1 MAIIDKP
8 TDHFNT
14 VLYTGNSNVTQT
26 ISGVGFQPDLTWIK
40 NRDNV
45 EYHHLAD
52 VVRGANK
59 FIHSNATDVERT
71 GSKSN
76 GYNTMAFT
84 ADGFSLTNPTAQDS
98 ELNFGSRTYASWNW
112 KAGGTA
118 VSNTDGSITSSVS
131 ANTTSGFSIV
141 SYTGTGAVGDI
152 GHGLGSTPKM
162 IIKKRRN
169 GADAW
174 NVWHESLGDGSKA
187 LYLNTT
193 NATDTNANYASNVP
207 TSSLFYVGTDSQINA
222 SGGTYIAYCFAEVK
236 GFSKFGS
243 YTGNGSADGTFVYTG
258 FKPAFVLVK
267 NTQEAAAEWRII
279 DNKRSDAGGFNL
291 IDKTLDSNNSDAEL
305 DAGSTWIV
313 DFLSNGFKWRINT
326 ATVNAVGENH
336 IYMAFAEQPF
346 VTSTANGSIP
356 ATAR

>member
-1 MAIIDKP
+1 MAYTPIDKSN
-8 TDHFNT
+8 DYFNT
-14 VLYTGNSNVTQT
+14 IIYTGNNNQSQT
-26 ISGVGFQPDLTWIK
+26 ISGVGFQPDWIWIK
-40 NRDNV
+40 NSDNT
-45 EYHHLAD
+45 EWHHLMDA
-52 VVRGANK
+52 VRGDNK
-59 FIHSNATDVERT
+59 FLHTNTTGAESTGNRGNGHNAL
-71 GSKSN
+71 
-76 GYNTMAFT
+76 AFT
-84 ADGFSLTNPTAQDS
+84 SDGFSITNATQQDGD
-98 ELNFGSRTYASWNW
+98 LNFGSRPYPTWCW
-112 KAGGTA
+112 KAGGSPS
-118 VSNTDGSITSSVS
+118 SNTDGSITSSVS

-243 YTGNGSADGTFVYTG
+243 YTGNGNADGTFVYTG
-258 FKPAFVLVK
+258 FKPAFVLLKSSSSGAVGWI
-267 NTQEAAAEWRII
+267 TH
-279 DNKRSDAGGFNL
+279 DNKRIGFNPNNYYVEPNNTNAESADT
-291 IDKTLDSNNSDAEL
+291 DKILL
-305 DAGSTWIV
+305 
-313 DFLSNGFKWRINT
+313 LSNGFKLISTSTSWNASS
-326 ATVNAVGENH
+326 ATY

>member
-98 ELNFGSRTYASWNW
+98 ELNFGSRTYASWNF

-118 VSNTDGSITSSVS
+118 VSNTVGDITSSVS
-131 ANTTSGFSIV
+131 ANTTAGFSIV
-141 SYTGTGAVGDI
+141 SYTGTGANATV
-152 GHGLGSTPKM
+152 GHGLGVAPKM
-162 IIKKRRN
+162 IIIKNRDSAEN
-169 GADAW
+169 WIVG
-174 NVWHESLGDGSKA
+174 GSNITTGWTGYLA
-187 LYLNTT
+187 LNLTDDITT
-193 NATDTNANYASNVP
+193 ASNIYQNTVP
-207 TSSLFYVGTDSQINA
+207 TSSFFYIGDSGKVNG
-222 SGGTYIAYCFAEVK
+222 STHKMIAYCFAEVK

-258 FKPAFVLVK
+258 FKPAFV
-267 NTQEAAAEWRII
+267 IM
-279 DNKRSDAGGFNL
+279 KRSDSADSWLMKDSVRDSYNL
-291 IDKTLDSNNSDAEL
+291 ANKRIFANYSVAEDSSVNGSID
-305 DAGSTWIV
+305 I
-313 DFLSNGFKWRINT
+313 LSNGFKQRGSDT
-326 ATVNAVGENH
+326 LTNASGGTY
-336 IYMAFAEQPF
+336 IYLAIAEQPF

>member
-98 ELNFGSRTYASWNW
+98 ELNFGSRTYASWNF

-118 VSNTDGSITSSVS
+118 VSNTDGTITSSVS

-141 SYTGTGAVGDI
+141 SYTGNATSGATV
-152 GHGLGSTPKM
+152 GHGLGVAPKL
-162 IIKKRRN
+162 ILVKSRSNTYNWCVYAKSANSGN
-169 GADAW
+169 GQNGGFYLNLTDAW
-174 NVWHESLGDGSKA
+174 FSDSGFWN
-187 LYLNTT
+187 NTT
-193 NATDTNANYASNVP
+193 ASASTFTLGSGFAVNGSGAT
-207 TSSLFYVGTDSQINA
+207 F
-222 SGGTYIAYCFAEVK
+222 IAYCFADVK

-258 FKPAFVLVK
+258 FKPAFV
-267 NTQEAAAEWRII
+267 IM
-279 DNKRSDAGGFNL
+279 KRSDSADSWLMKDSVRDSYNL
-291 IDKTLDSNNSDAEL
+291 ANKRIFANYSVAEDSSVNGSID
-305 DAGSTWIV
+305 I
-313 DFLSNGFKWRINT
+313 LSNGFKQRGSDT
-326 ATVNAVGENH
+326 LTNASGGTY
-336 IYMAFAEQPF
+336 IYLAIAEQPF